1 MEVML
6 YMTLIT
12 AMPIMIYRKENGI
25 GFGTAKRR
33 MPVELQELTLAAV
46 AVISGGDPKR
56 IDLRSP

>member
-1 MEVML
+1 
-6 YMTLIT
+6 
-12 AMPIMIYRKENGI
+12 MIYRKENGI